1 LLHLTEEQKCKGVV
15 TISSGS
21 FAFTICH
28 CAHHNEIP
36 VTVVMPSTTAK
47 EKIDLCR
54 AYLLARVLVRG
65 NNLLEAHRAALDIAI
80 REDLFYLDGYSL
92 LAKSYK
98 KFDWTHSL
106 RTNAC

>member
-1 LLHLTEEQKCKGVV
+1 
-15 TISSGS
+15 
-21 FAFTICH
+21 
-28 CAHHNEIP
+28 
-36 VTVVMPSTTAK
+36 MPSTTAK